1 MDIIC
6 IIAERKIQQALRSD
20 FLKNNPYKGKKLQP
34 ENLNHIPEELRS
46 SYIVL
51 KNANVLPKE
60 MQIKKDIYNI
70 QQLLATLPDD
80 SPDSLELKKT
90 LTLKEIEFNI
100 LLEQHK
106 LKINSHNIRYISKVK
121 KKLKIG

>member
-1 MDIIC
+1 
-6 IIAERKIQQALRSD
+6 
-20 FLKNNPYKGKKLQP
+20 
-34 ENLNHIPEELRS
+34 
-46 SYIVL
+46 
-51 KNANVLPKE
+51 